1 MDPAASSASGDP
13 CQIRFMPARSLA
25 TQLLDRSSVR
35 SLAWRKG
42 RPLASVS
49 GADQGWSFGPW
60 QAWGFSFRPDQ
71 FHVRSSCGPGAP
83 AIDGDDDHRPRRRL
97 RLVVRVLR
105 DQSGHPRSTLS
116 RPNRHEPRPPV
127 HSDPPQCGPV
137 LLIVVDEQA
146 HPRVRLDV
154 RQPPQRPR
162 RLRLRVHGGPDRV
175 PHHSKDN
182 RHEVRATARR
192 HRGEPSHPPR
202 REPLTRPLLHG
213 PNGMPGARTS
223 HRGRWAS
230 ARRPPGP
237 PGPGSRRPRG
247 RDPHSR

>member
-1 MDPAASSASGDP
+1 MSSLKRTIGIP
-13 CQIRFMPARSLA
+13 GA
-25 TQLLDRSSVR
+25 TLI
-35 SLAWRKG
+35 G
-42 RPLASVS
+42 LASMIGTGVF
-49 GADQGWSFGPW
+49 AAWSLVVTSWVCRRRECPWHDPW

-71 FHVRSSCGPGAP
+71 SHVRSSCGPGAP

-105 DQSGHPRSTLS
+105 DQSNHPRSTLS

-154 RQPPQRPR
+154 CQPPQRPR
-162 RLRLRVHGGPDRV
+162 RLWLRVHCGPDRV

-192 HRGEPSHPPR
+192 HRGEPRHPPR
-202 REPLTRPLLHG
+202 REPLTRPVLHA
-213 PNGMPGARTS
+213 PNGMPGGRTS

-230 ARRPPGP
+230 SLMPDHARRGTRRRGDQRVLSPGDP
-237 PGPGSRRPRG
+237 SRG
-247 RDPHSR
+247 R

>member
-1 MDPAASSASGDP
+1 MTP
-13 CQIRFMPARSLA
+13 
-25 TQLLDRSSVR
+25 
-35 SLAWRKG
+35 G
-42 RPLASVS
+42 RLGVL
-49 GADQGWSFGPW
+49 
-60 QAWGFSFRPDQ
+60 SFRPDQ
-71 FHVRSSCGPGAP
+71 SHVRSSCGPGAP

-105 DQSGHPRSTLS
+105 DQSDHPHSTLS

-162 RLRLRVHGGPDRV
+162 RLRLRVHCGPDRV

-192 HRGEPSHPPR
+192 HRGEPRHPPR
-202 REPLTRPLLHG
+202 REPLTRPVLHA
-213 PNGMPGARTS
+213 PNGMPGGRTS
-223 HRGRWAS
+223 HRGR
-230 ARRPPGP
+230 
-237 PGPGSRRPRG
+237 
-247 RDPHSR
+247 